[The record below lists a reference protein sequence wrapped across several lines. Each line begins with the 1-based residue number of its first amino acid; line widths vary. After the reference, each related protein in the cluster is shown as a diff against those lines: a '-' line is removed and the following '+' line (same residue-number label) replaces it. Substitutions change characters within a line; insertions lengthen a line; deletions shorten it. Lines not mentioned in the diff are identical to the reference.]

1 MCAEMMGTATA
12 AECHSQSHKFKGI
25 CLSSHNCDKVCATED
40 FPGGECKLE
49 NAMRKCFCK
58 KSC

>member
-1 MCAEMMGTATA
+1 MGTPTA

-25 CLSSHNCDKVCATED
+25 CLNSHNCEKVCATED
-40 FPGGECKLE
+40 FPAGECKLE

-58 KSC
+58 KPC